1 MKKYLYPFAF
11 SICFAICICLGVLI
25 GERRATNNGCTKYEP
40 ENKSFQETTGGLSST
55 EASAKLIYLFDLLRD
70 RYVDTLD
77 LKNLV
82 ESAIP
87 TIVEELD
94 PHSNYIP
101 ASDLEEVNEQLEG
114 SFSGVGIQFN
124 IQQDTVMVIQ
134 VIAGGPSEK
143 AGIMPGDR
151 IVSVDDS
158 VFCGKG
164 VVNNDKVLKT
174 LRGPKQ
180 SKVKLGIRRH
190 SSDEELK
197 FDIVRGDIPVNSV
210 VAAYLINKVGYIRID
225 NFGRNTFQEFFTSLV
240 TLRSQGAEGFLID
253 LRGNGGGYLEVC
265 IAMVNEFLGK
275 GRLIVYTEGRMQPRA
290 DVYADGRGNFQS
302 LPIVV
307 MIDEWS
313 ASASEILAGALQDN
327 DRATIVG
334 RRSFGKGLVQQQ
346 FSLNDQSA
354 LRLTIARYFTP
365 SGRCIQKPYEM
376 GEREK
381 YLMDVVN
388 RYNHGEFYNQDSIHL
403 ADSLRYETRGGR
415 AVYAGGGIMPDIFV
429 PTDTS
434 YITPFYNKCIN
445 SGELYSFAF
454 KFSDSHREE
463 LAKYKDY
470 DTMVAYLKRQNLLMN
485 FLQYAD
491 AKIKHTPKDL
501 ARSGKEIECLMMAY
515 IMRQAGYDNNFY
527 RMFNSNDKTYLKAI
541 EVLENGDAFPKVP
554 DTPISS
560 GPKNFDE

>member
-1 MKKYLYPFAF
+1 MKKYLYPLVL
-11 SICFAICICLGVLI
+11 SICFAICICLGMLI
-25 GERRATNNGCTKYEP
+25 GEHRVIGSNGANCRYEP
-40 ENKSFQETTGGLSST
+40 ENKTFDETNGGLSST
-55 EASAKLIYLFDLLRD
+55 EASAKLTYLFDLLRD
-70 RYVDTLD
+70 RYVDSLD
-77 LKNLV
+77 LKSLV
-82 ESAIP
+82 EDAIP

-101 ASDLEEVNEQLEG
+101 ASELEEVNEQLDG

-143 AGIMPGDR
+143 AGIMAGDR
-151 IVSVDDS
+151 IISVDDS
-158 VFCGKG
+158 LFCGKG

-174 LRGPKQ
+174 LRGPKD
-180 SKVKLGIRRH
+180 SKVKLGIKRN

-197 FDIVRGDIPVNSV
+197 FDITRGDIPVNSV
-210 VAAYLINKVGYIRID
+210 VATYMINKVGYIRVD

-240 TLRSQGAEGFLID
+240 TLRSQGAESFLID

-290 DVYADGRGNFQS
+290 DVFADGRGNFQS

-334 RRSFGKGLVQQQ
+334 HRSFGKGLVQQQ
-346 FSLNDQSA
+346 FNLNDKSA
-354 LRLTIARYFTP
+354 LRLTIARYYTP

-376 GEREK
+376 GERDE

-388 RYNHGEFYNQDSIHL
+388 RYNHGEFYSQDSIHL

-434 YITPFYNKCIN
+434 YITPYYNKCIN
-445 SGELYSFAF
+445 SGVLYSFAF
-454 KFSDSHREE
+454 KFSDSHRAKLAE
-463 LAKYKDY
+463 LKDY
-470 DTMVAYLKRQNLLMN
+470 DRMVSYLKQQNLLSS
-485 FLQYAD
+485 FVQYAESKVKSD
-491 AKIKHTPKDL
+491 SKSL
-501 ARSGKEIECLMMAY
+501 ARSGQEIECLIMAY
-515 IMRQAGYDNNFY
+515 IMRQAGYDNHFY
-527 RMFNSNDKTYLKAI
+527 RMFNSKDKTYLKA
-541 EVLENGDAFPKVP
+541 LEILEKGEAFPKL
-554 DTPISS
+554 DTSE
-560 GPKNFDE
+560 K

>member
-1 MKKYLYPFAF
+1 MNKYLYPLAI
-11 SICFAICICLGVLI
+11 SICFAICICLGMLI
-25 GERRATNNGCTKYEP
+25 GERRATSYQNMAPYTPASE
-40 ENKSFQETTGGLSST
+40 SFEETSGGISSS
-55 EASAKLIYLFDLLRD
+55 EASAKLVYLFDLLRD

-82 ESAIP
+82 EDAIP

-101 ASDLEEVNEQLEG
+101 ASELDEVNEQLDG

-124 IQQDTVMVIQ
+124 IQQDTIMVIQ

-143 AGIMPGDR
+143 AGIMAGDR

-164 VVNNDKVLKT
+164 INNDKVLKT
-174 LRGPKQ
+174 LRGPKD
-180 SKVKLGIRRH
+180 SKVTLGIRRN

-197 FDIVRGDIPVNSV
+197 YEITRGDIPVNSV
-210 VAAYLINKVGYIRID
+210 VATYKIDNTGYIRID
-225 NFGRNTFQEFFTSLV
+225 NFGRNTYQEFFTALV
-240 TLRSQGAEGFLID
+240 SLRSQGAEGFLID

-265 IAMVNEFLGK
+265 IAMVNEFLGR
-275 GRLIVYTEGRMQPRA
+275 GSLIVYTEGRMQPRA
-290 DVYADGRGNFQS
+290 DVYADGRGNFQA

-307 MIDEWS
+307 LIDEWS

-334 RRSFGKGLVQQQ
+334 HRSFGKGLVQQQ
-346 FSLNDQSA
+346 FTLNDKSA
-354 LRLTIARYFTP
+354 LRLTIARYYTP

-388 RYNHGEFYNQDSIHL
+388 RYNHGEFYTQDSIHL
-403 ADSLRYETRGGR
+403 ADSLRYETVGGR

-434 YITPFYNKCIN
+434 YITPYYNRCIN
-445 SGELYSFAF
+445 SGVLYSFAF
-454 KFSDSHREE
+454 KYSDSHRAE
-463 LAKYKDY
+463 LAQYKDY
-470 DTMVAYLKRQNLLMN
+470 DEMVAYLKRQNLLSN
-485 FLQYAD
+485 FVEFAD
-491 AKIKHTPKDL
+491 SKVKSTPSAL
-501 ARSGKEIECLMMAY
+501 ARSGNEIECLIMAY
-515 IMRQAGYDNNFY
+515 IMRQAGFDNHFY
-527 RMFNSNDKTYLKAI
+527 RMFNSKDKTYLKG
-541 EVLENGDAFPKVP
+541 LEILREGKAFPQ
-554 DTPISS
+554 TAES
-560 GPKNFDE
+560 NQ